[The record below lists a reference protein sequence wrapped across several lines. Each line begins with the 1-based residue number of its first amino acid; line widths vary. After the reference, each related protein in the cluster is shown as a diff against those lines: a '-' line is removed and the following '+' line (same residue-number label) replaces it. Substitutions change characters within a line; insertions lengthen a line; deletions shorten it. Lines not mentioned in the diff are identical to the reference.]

1 MGERALVLGGGGVT
15 GVAWE
20 LGLIAGLTE
29 AGLNLADAD
38 LVVGTSAGSVV
49 GADITSG
56 HDLDDLYQ
64 RQLAPP
70 VGEIA
75 ARMGRGVL
83 ARLGWIMLTSRNP
96 DRARRRIGRL
106 ARSAK
111 TESEVARRKVIEARL
126 PTREWPAVNLRVTA
140 VDAQSGEFTVFDAA
154 SGVGLVDAVG
164 ASCAVPG
171 VWPPVSIG
179 GRRYVDGGMRSAAN
193 ADLADG
199 YRKVVIIAPIVQ
211 GFGHMTGPA
220 TQAAALTSA
229 GASVVLIKPDAAAI
243 KAIGKNLLD
252 PARRAA
258 AARAGRAQAA
268 AVLDQVAAVWQPD
281 DAAPGADRAAPAA
294 DDAVPGSATEVPG

>member
-49 GADITSG
+49 GADLTSG
-56 HDLDDLYQ
+56 HDLEDLYQ

-111 TESEVARRKVIEARL
+111 TESEAARRKVIEARL
-126 PTREWPAVNLRVTA
+126 PTREWPAANLRVTA

-154 SGVGLVDAVG
+154 SGAGLVDAVG

-211 GFGHMTGPA
+211 GFGHMAGPA
-220 TQAAALTSA
+220 TQAAALTKA
-229 GASVVLIKPDAAAI
+229 GASVVLIKPDAAAV
-243 KAIGKNLLD
+243 KAIGNNLLD

-258 AARAGRAQAA
+258 AARAGRTQAA
-268 AVLDQVAAVWQPD
+268 AVLDQVAAVWRPD
-281 DAAPGADRAAPAA
+281 AAAPAA
-294 DDAVPGSATEVPG
+294 DGAVPGSATEVPG

>member
-20 LGLIAGLTE
+20 LGLIAGLAE
-29 AGLNLADAD
+29 RGLRLADAD

-56 HDLDDLYQ
+56 HDLEDLYQ

-75 ARMGRGVL
+75 ARMGRRVL
-83 ARLGWIMLTSRNP
+83 ARLGWIVLTSRNA
-96 DRARRRIGRL
+96 DQVRRRIGQM
-106 ARSAK
+106 ARAAR
-111 TESEVARRKVIEARL
+111 TEPEAARREVIEGRL
-126 PTREWPAVNLRVTA
+126 PTGEWPGTQLRVTA
-140 VDAQSGEFTVFDAA
+140 VDAESGEFTVFDAA

-193 ADLADG
+193 ADLASA
-199 YRKVVIIAPIVQ
+199 YRRVVIIAPIIQ
-211 GFGHMTGPA
+211 GFRHMASPV
-220 TQAAALTSA
+220 TQAAALTQA
-229 GASVVLIKPDAAAI
+229 GASVVLIKPDAAAVE
-243 KAIGKNLLD
+243 AIGKNLLD

-258 AARAGRAQAA
+258 SARAGRAQSA
-268 AVLDQVAAVWQPD
+268 AVLSQIAAVWQAE
-281 DAAPGADRAAPAA
+281 DAVPAA
-294 DDAVPGSATEVPG
+294 DAAA